1 MPLCPYGWK
10 SRTEDKGL
18 VPGKRLETHQ
28 LDQLDQLDRVPVSPV
43 SAANLATRLSSSQLH
58 AIVSNPLS
66 SAEY

>member
-18 VPGKRLETHQ
+18 VPGKRLETH
-28 LDQLDQLDRVPVSPV
+28 QLDQLDRVPVSPV